1 MADHRNQTRQRKRRP
16 ASIMIWLVYD
26 YAEGSEWI
34 ACPSQKAAEEAATR
48 HQIAQGSIDAV
59 ITPYPP
65 DRSQLCNLLN
75 RQQYALQRDTVATIE
90 KGKVIWQK

>member
-1 MADHRNQTRQRKRRP
+1 MADHRSPARQRKRRP

-26 YAEGSEWI
+26 EEEGEWI
-34 ACPSQKAAEEAATR
+34 ACPSQKAAEETASR
-48 HQIAQGSIDAV
+48 HEIAQGSIDAV
-59 ITPYPP
+59 VTPYPP
-65 DRSQLCNLLN
+65 DRSQVCNLIN